1 MSGEAQR
8 QAAEEAEDL
17 PFAVG
22 FIGRSGSGKTTYCEQ
37 VTAILKSRGYRVG
50 VLKDAHHG
58 FDMDTPGKDSWRYR
72 EAGAAAVAVRSDA
85 RWAMLVETPE
95 REPVE
100 AMLRRFR
107 SVAGGVDLVLVEGFK
122 HEGAFPK
129 IEVRRRGC
137 AAEPPLAAGEVALP
151 AAVASDFDEPGIPP
165 EIPRLD
171 LNRPEEAAD
180 FILALMRRDE
190 KR

>member
-1 MSGEAQR
+1 MTDGC
-8 QAAEEAEDL
+8 AALGAAL

-22 FIGRSGSGKTTYCEQ
+22 FIGRSGSGKTTYCEK
-37 VTAILKSRGYRVG
+37 VTAILKARGLRVG

-95 REPVE
+95 REPVD
-100 AMLRRFR
+100 AMLRRF
-107 SVAGGVDLVLVEGFK
+107 SSIAGGVDLVLVEGFK

-129 IEVRRRGC
+129 IEVRRRC
-137 AAEPPLAAGEVALP
+137 AAEAPLSAGEVAD
-151 AAVASDFDEPGIPP
+151 AVAVATDFEEPGIPKSL
-165 EIPRLD
+165 PRLD

-180 FILALMRRDE
+180 FILALMRR
-190 KR
+190 KGLA